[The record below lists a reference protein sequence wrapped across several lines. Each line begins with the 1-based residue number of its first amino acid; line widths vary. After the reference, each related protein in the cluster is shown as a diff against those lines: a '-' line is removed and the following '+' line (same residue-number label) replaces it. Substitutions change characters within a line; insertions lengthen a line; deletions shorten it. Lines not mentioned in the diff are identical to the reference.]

1 MGRSAALK
9 EAEMRTVLL
18 SGAVIAA
25 VALTLGVGTSAEAA
39 KGPKTPEVPFKIH
52 VYTESTDKDV
62 VDSTSDVR
70 RVIDEKK
77 RDWFRLTDSSSE
89 ADIVLEITGRDFS
102 QAKALIV
109 NGRLSTDNVAGTP
122 IVGQCIP
129 GIFDVTG
136 PWKSAAANM
145 VKRIETYS
153 RETYEEM
160 AEAQK
165 KKAALGSAASR

>member
-1 MGRSAALK
+1 
-9 EAEMRTVLL
+9 MRTVLL
-18 SGAVIAA
+18 SAA
-25 VALTLGVGTSAEAA
+25 VMAGALALSAGSPAEAA

-52 VYTESTDKDV
+52 VYTQSTDKDA
-62 VDSTSDVR
+62 VDSTNDVR
-70 RVIDEKK
+70 RVIEEKK

-109 NGRLSTDNVAGTP
+109 NGRLTTANVVGAP

-129 GIFDVTG
+129 GIFDIGG
-136 PWKSAAANM
+136 PWKSAAADM
-145 VKRIETYS
+145 AKRIQTYC
-153 RETYEEM
+153 RETYVEL

-165 KKAALGSAASR
+165 RKAALGGAASR

>member
-1 MGRSAALK
+1 
-9 EAEMRTVLL
+9 MRTVLL
-18 SGAVIAA
+18 SAA
-25 VALTLGVGTSAEAA
+25 VVAGALALGAGRTAEAA

-52 VYTESTDKDV
+52 VYTQSTDKDA

-70 RVIDEKK
+70 RVIEEKK
-77 RDWFRLTDSSSE
+77 RDWFQLTDSASE

-102 QAKALIV
+102 QDKALIV
-109 NGRLSTDNVAGTP
+109 NGRLTTVNVVGAP

-129 GIFDVTG
+129 GLFDVTG

-145 VKRIETYS
+145 VKRIETYA
-153 RETYEEM
+153 RETYPEM